1 MLTLL
6 AKLFIKDYQNFKSP
20 RVRQA
25 YGMLCG
31 LLGII
36 LNVLLFGGKYLA
48 GVLTGSIAIT
58 ADAFNNLSDAGS
70 SLITLIGFKMA
81 GQKPD
86 LDHPFGHGRIEYI
99 SGLIVSALILL
110 MGVELAQTSLEKII
124 SPETTDL
131 NVISG
136 IILIASIAIK
146 GYMSIYNRRTSNKIN
161 SAAMKA
167 TATDCLSDMASTAV
181 VLICSLVGHFTGLA
195 IDGYCGLL
203 VSALILFAGYSAAK
217 DTIGPLLGQA
227 PDPEFIQK
235 IQRIIMD
242 ADIVTG
248 IHDLIIHDYGPGRR
262 MISLHA
268 EVPMNVD
275 ILKAHDIIDNL
286 ERELKEHLG
295 CDAVIHMDPIV
306 TDDELTT
313 QLKARVLIFAEEIA
327 PEIGIHDFRIV
338 SGDTHT
344 NIIFDAVVPF
354 HLEADA
360 VKAQLC
366 SKIEAMT
373 PQNNETAR
381 YYAVI
386 NIDRPYN

>member
-6 AKLFIKDYQNFKSP
+6 AKLFIKDRKNYKNP
-20 RVRQA
+20 TVRQA

-31 LLGII
+31 ILGIV
-36 LNVLLFGGKYLA
+36 LNLLLFAGKYLA

-86 LDHPFGHGRIEYI
+86 LHHPFGHGRIEYI
-99 SGLIVSALILL
+99 SGLIVAALILL
-110 MGVELAQTSLEKII
+110 MGVDLAQTSIDKII
-124 SPETTDL
+124 HPEAIGL
-131 NVISG
+131 NILSG
-136 IILIASIAIK
+136 AILLASIAIK
-146 GYMSIYNRRTSNKIN
+146 GYMAIYNRRTAAKID

-167 TATDCLSDMASTAV
+167 TGTDSLSDMASTAV
-181 VLICSLVGHFTGLA
+181 VLICSLVGHLSGLA

-203 VSALILFAGYSAAK
+203 VSALILFAGYNAAK
-217 DTIGPLLGQA
+217 DTLGPLLGQA

-235 IQRIIMD
+235 IQRIVMD

-248 IHDLIIHDYGPGRR
+248 IHDLIIHDYGPGRQ

-268 EVPMNVD
+268 EVPLDVD
-275 ILKAHDIIDNL
+275 ILKAHDIIDNV
-286 ERELKEHLG
+286 ERELKEKLG

-313 QLKARVLIFAEEIA
+313 QLKARVIIFTEEIS
-327 PEIGIHDFRIV
+327 PEIGIHDFRV
-338 SGDTHT
+338 VTGDTHT
-344 NIIFDAVVPF
+344 NLIFDAVVPF
-354 HLEADA
+354 ALEADD
-360 VKAQLC
+360 VKQRLAA
-366 SKIEAMT
+366 KIEAMS
-373 PQNNETAR
+373 PEDTATGR

-386 NIDRPYN
+386 NIDRPYH